1 MSVCVS
7 DLFYLHFRVFED
19 GLIAFKGLFEI
30 SYNHVKKYGYFY
42 YKYVVTKG
50 AEFEHICSCT
60 AAISSVMQCKNLQS
74 WVNLSHVSSPT

>member
-1 MSVCVS
+1 MCMSVCVS

-50 AEFEHICSCT
+50 AEFEHIWS
-60 AAISSVMQCKNLQS
+60 I
-74 WVNLSHVSSPT
+74 VSKWGEYSYRCIEIPAFEKKPGG